1 MSFVLPFL
9 STALPSRILLARTLP
24 SLIRQ
29 RCLLEFY
36 SRALFAYISALPYG
50 MLLARILR
58 IYISALPSKILL
70 ARILRVRATS
80 LLRWTVHRTGWD
92 GRRTARSPHG
102 TGRCPPGSVAARS
115 GRRTA
120 RTPHGSGRTPHETGR
135 SPHGSDAGRL
145 GRRTARHGRR
155 PDLPPATN
163 TKQKPSPV

>member
-36 SRALFAYISALPYG
+36 SRAVFAYISALPYRI
-50 MLLARILR
+50 LLARILR

-80 LLRWTVHRTGWD
+80 LLRWTVHRTGRD
-92 GRRTARSPHG
+92 GRRTARSSHG
-102 TGRCPPGSVAARS
+102 TRRCPPGSVAARS

-120 RTPHGSGRTPHETGR
+120 RTPHGSGRTPHSSVAARNGTV
-135 SPHGSDAGRL
+135 AARL
-145 GRRTARHGRR
+145 GRRTARSPHGSARTPPR
-155 PDLPPATN
+155 PAPGN
-163 TKQKPSPV
+163 KH

>member
-29 RCLLEFY
+29 RCFLEFC
-36 SRALFAYISALPYG
+36 SRAVFDYISALPYRL
-50 MLLARILR
+50 LLARILR
-58 IYISALPSKILL
+58 IYISTLPSKILL

-80 LLRWTVHRTGWD
+80 LLRWTVHRTGRD

-102 TGRCPPGSVAARS
+102 TGHAARLGTDAARLGRRTERD

-120 RTPHGSGRTPHETGR
+120 RTPDGSV
-135 SPHGSDAGRL
+135 AARL
-145 GRRTARHGRR
+145 GTDAAQTCPRQQTLSKNPHQSDSDR
-155 PDLPPATN
+155 
-163 TKQKPSPV
+163 

>member
-1 MSFVLPFL
+1 MCIRDSMSFVLHFL

-24 SLIRQ
+24 SLIRP

-36 SRALFAYISALPYG
+36 SRAVFAYIFQ
-50 MLLARILR
+50 RC
-58 IYISALPSKILL
+58 
-70 ARILRVRATS
+70 
-80 LLRWTVHRTGWD
+80 LLRFYSRAFFADVQRRYCVGRSTARVGTDAARLGRHTERDGVRPARSPHGAVAARLGRRTARD

-102 TGRCPPGSVAARS
+102 
-115 GRRTA
+115 
-120 RTPHGSGRTPHETGR
+120 TGR